1 MYRRRSRYRYGDRT
15 RLGVPGLFRYGYFR
29 SEDWFICE
37 GKYMRKIISLYV
49 VALSL
54 FAHGQSGPAPD
65 KRIWYSCSKDSDC
78 VSAEGA
84 CGPESIN
91 KKYKTPFE
99 KHAKEIMPYVDCM
112 PIDRRVRK
120 SICYKKICKFK

>member
-1 MYRRRSRYRYGDRT
+1 M
-15 RLGVPGLFRYGYFR
+15 
-29 SEDWFICE
+29 
-37 GKYMRKIISLYV
+37 KAIIIFSLL
-49 VALSL
+49 LSTL
-54 FAHGQSGPAPD
+54 SVNAESGPEPD

-78 VSAEGA
+78 TSAEGA

-120 SICYKKICKFK
+120 SICYKKVCKFK